1 MQGDFTLSLRAPSR
15 KKGERILKRKEA
27 KALGAKFHRTAWV
40 QGRLNLFLCFVLKI
54 KTKKATSP
62 YPPTNVAFALRES
75 LRSSVCCQ
83 TVRKAGA
90 PPHARRLPPTA
101 RRAEAGPA
109 AGRAGPRSPLLRAAT
124 ITATAAAA
132 LALRSPPRRSGSRP
146 PARPPA
152 GALTSGA
159 ASASSPSRSSVR
171 PRAVRAPPGEPAR
184 ECEAGG
190 HRSLIT
196 RPASEPAAGPCAPRW
211 RAAPRASGSSCTIA
225 ARRLRGGARGRGSE
239 GKQPRN
245 FHLGLRSSEGGK
257 FPGASLLD
265 ASCFLKAYP
274 KRTQSKLG

>member
-1 MQGDFTLSLRAPSR
+1 M
-15 KKGERILKRKEA
+15 
-27 KALGAKFHRTAWV
+27 GAKFHRTAWV

-54 KTKKATSP
+54 KTKKATTP

-75 LRSSVCCQ
+75 LRPSVCCQ

-132 LALRSPPRRSGSRP
+132 LALRSPPCRSGSRP
-146 PARPPA
+146 PARRRTHIRRSLGVLPEPLLRAA
-152 GALTSGA
+152 G
-159 ASASSPSRSSVR
+159 
-171 PRAVRAPPGEPAR
+171 AVRAPPGEPAR

-196 RPASEPAAGPCAPRW
+196 RPASKPAAGPCAPRR